1 MVLGWLHRER
11 ERYMLNIYT
20 NGVIRCQLVKLN
32 SLDIRGSGICVC
44 ADRLL
49 VKLMG
54 GGTRSN
60 C

>member
-1 MVLGWLHRER
+1 MAQASHLDRER
-11 ERYMLNIYT
+11 EICYIFILMGL
-20 NGVIRCQLVKLN
+20 IRCQLMELN

-49 VKLMG
+49 VKWMG
-54 GGTRSN
+54 GGIRSN